1 MSDRTKKILMV
12 IALIAVTA
20 LLGFILFLFATNRA
34 IPGLPFTGPAATTT
48 PGQLPPSQTRT
59 STPGVSVTPTQP
71 GQLTPGGILPGEPS
85 GSYYQPQPVTR
96 VNTSA
101 VAYPSGST
109 QNGGL
114 RYYNQ
119 GDGKFYHV
127 GANGEIEP
135 LSDQQFYRVS
145 KVTWAPNT
153 NKAVLEYPDQTKI
166 VYNFDTK
173 KQVTLPKH
181 WEDFSFS
188 SDGNEL
194 AAKSMTLSPENRALI
209 ISKDDGTGERAIQEL
224 GSYADRVAVDWS
236 PSRQTVA
243 LSQTGDPVGGE
254 RRQVLLVGQNQENFK
269 PITTEGL
276 NFQSSWSPSG
286 QHLLY
291 SVDSSR
297 TDYKPE
303 LWITESYGDRIDA
316 NRRSLEINTW
326 AEKCSFADES
336 TLYCAVPRDLPS
348 GAGVL
353 PEAATYPT
361 DDIYRIDTKTGA
373 RVAIPLDGENRRI
386 KSLNFDKR
394 NNKLFFTE
402 QDNLGLFE
410 VKL

>member
-1 MSDRTKKILMV
+1 
-12 IALIAVTA
+12 
-20 LLGFILFLFATNRA
+20 
-34 IPGLPFTGPAATTT
+34 
-48 PGQLPPSQTRT
+48 
-59 STPGVSVTPTQP
+59 
-71 GQLTPGGILPGEPS
+71 
-85 GSYYQPQPVTR
+85 
-96 VNTSA
+96 
-101 VAYPSGST
+101 VAYPSGNT

-188 SDGNEL
+188 SDGNEI

-224 GSYADRVAVDWS
+224 GSYADRVTVDWS

-276 NFQSSWSPSG
+276 NFQSNWSPSG

-353 PEAATYPT
+353 PEASTYPT